1 MWIPQASALTTELIC
16 DIAKLDEMYFASNYF
31 DLYRLEDAEELEDI
45 DFYGVLE
52 SGGVSLVEWGDK
64 FPDAMPDEYL
74 DVRIAVDGDD
84 VRHLTATGQ
93 GDAGQRLEE
102 AFAQRG

>member
-1 MWIPQASALTTELIC
+1 MSADVTSPTFNILIEYEGSS
-16 DIAKLDEMYFASNYF
+16 LMLYHF

-84 VRHLTATGQ
+84 VRHLTATGR